1 MKSDFLEQLT
11 KGIIIAVLY
20 FEFTKTNDT
29 TIQNIILFTSFYL
42 SMIYGAMMTN
52 IDPNVITSAFLSKT
66 VFTLVDERIRRKD
79 PNDKS
84 DQI

>member
-1 MKSDFLEQLT
+1 MNSEFLQQLT
-11 KGIIIAVLY
+11 KGILIAVLY

-29 TIQNIILFTSFYL
+29 TFQNVLLFTSFYI
-42 SMIYGAMMTN
+42 SMIYGAKMTN

-79 PNDKS
+79 KDN
-84 DQI
+84 